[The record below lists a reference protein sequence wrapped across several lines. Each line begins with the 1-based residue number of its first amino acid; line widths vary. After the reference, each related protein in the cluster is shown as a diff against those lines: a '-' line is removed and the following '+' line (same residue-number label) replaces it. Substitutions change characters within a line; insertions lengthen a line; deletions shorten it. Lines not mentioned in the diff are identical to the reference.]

1 MRARFLIGL
10 GLQGAAVALL
20 LAALALEH
28 SAFFQQQAVTIG
40 YLVAFSGCGLVGL
53 GLMWSDVAKK
63 PVRWAVSVLFTL
75 VWAGYHLILSRG
87 RW

>member
-1 MRARFLIGL
+1 MRVRFLIGL

-28 SAFFQQQAVTIG
+28 SEFFRRPAVSIG
-40 YLVAFSGCGLVGL
+40 YLVAFSACGLGGL
-53 GLMWSDVAKK
+53 ALMWSDLAKK
-63 PVRWAVSVLFTL
+63 PVRWAVSVLFSL
-75 VWAGYHLILSRG
+75 VWGVYHLILVRG